1 MVKLCNLVPSLGR
14 STCVVG
20 SLSVASLSFG
30 LLSTFCN
37 QGRQTNDGSCP
48 ALNETSR
55 NLIQGGLLGIGAT
68 SLVIVGRQLVK

>member
-1 MVKLCNLVPSLGR
+1 MVELCNVIPNLGR
-14 STCVVG
+14 STCAVG

-30 LLSTFCN
+30 LLSTLCN
-37 QGRQTNDGSCP
+37 QGRQTTDGSCP

-55 NLIQGGLLGIGAT
+55 NLIQGGLLGIGVT